1 MMRYRSLVDGRGRSR
16 LRLLGLAAL
25 AALTVRP
32 AGDSRPALE
41 ERYGTHAGYAAA
53 LQDAADALL
62 QAGFLRPDDRD
73 RIVAAAE
80 AGDVLR

>member
-1 MMRYRSLVDGRGRSR
+1 MMGYRSPANGRSVSR
-16 LRLLGLAAL
+16 LRPLVLA
-25 AALTVRP
+25 VRP
-32 AGDSRPALE
+32 AGESRPALE

-53 LQDAADALL
+53 VRDAADALL

-80 AGDVLR
+80 ASDVLR